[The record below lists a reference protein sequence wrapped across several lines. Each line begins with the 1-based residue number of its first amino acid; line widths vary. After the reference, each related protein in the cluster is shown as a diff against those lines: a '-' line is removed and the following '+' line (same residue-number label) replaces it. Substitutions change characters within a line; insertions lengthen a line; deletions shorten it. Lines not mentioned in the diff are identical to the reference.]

1 MTAGWLCNCWSSGPS
16 PGSHRGF
23 WLGLVS
29 DITDS
34 WAETVSPSSSA
45 QTTIISLLS
54 LLNWRKLSSAHL
66 LSVCVGLYLQ
76 VICYINLCVV
86 CVTMVTH
93 PVVFCYLSQISLS
106 FTWTFFEQVFSCKKK
121 FYSIFHVKLFFSWF
135 FLFLYKKHFLK
146 IFFFF
151 WKKCFLFP
159 LKTLFFFFFSLSFT
173 SGENIFFF
181 SWIFFL
187 FDPVKK
193 IKIKVFV
200 QFHIWETNMLKK

>member
-16 PGSHRGF
+16 PGSHREF

-34 WAETVSPSSSA
+34 WAETVGPSSSA

-76 VICYINLCVV
+76 VMCYINLCVV

-106 FTWTFFEQVFSCKKK
+106 FTWTFFQVFSCKKNVLLDLSCEIV
-121 FYSIFHVKLFFSWF
+121 FLLIFFIFIQKTFSQD
-135 FLFLYKKHFLK
+135 
-146 IFFFF
+146 FFFF

-159 LKTLFFFFFSLSFT
+159 LKTLFFFFFSYSVSRLVK
-173 SGENIFFF
+173 IYFFF

-187 FDPVKK
+187 FDPVEK